1 MSVEVLY
8 KRMYGYR
15 IKIAEYIVVYLV
27 SLVMNYL
34 SSQDVLNGSCTVWQ
48 KITDLNNSA
57 VFVLVLLISFAVL
70 FYVLL
75 AILGYYSRKRNLSAA
90 FTDIMRAHTEEIAQP
105 AISGGLS
112 WGQNRTLWM
121 APTIVL
127 GLPSKCVMMTDYDDA
142 PYNFARDLKGDFESF
157 VTSDYIKKIQKEG
170 NDLPRYML
178 TRYGSNFDKENPLLT
193 IQLKKTYWRH
203 CQFVWRRYYGEEN
216 ELEKRELWRNQIVS
230 EHLASGLR
238 MAKYPNSFCLHLVI
252 ETENGNVLITEIS
265 NEKSN
270 DYPTTKAVSLGEQI
284 ELSDFVEPKDF
295 QQDFVMEWTRRAVCE
310 EFGITSAQYEDEF
323 DVASLRV
330 LSLDMEMD
338 IYNFALVCSIK
349 MKHSSEQFTKIVNA
363 TIEQKEISNIFEL
376 PLSDVPNILM
386 DYPQNKQEYH
396 PSSYLRLLVFY
407 LYKNGYRRTCERL
420 CRNRKSKLS

>member
-15 IKIAEYIVVYLV
+15 VKIAEYIAVYLI

-34 SSQDVLNGSCTVWQ
+34 SDQDVLNGSHTVWQ
-48 KITDLNNSA
+48 KMTDLNNSA
-57 VFVLVLLISFAVL
+57 VFVLVLLIGFAFL

-75 AILGYYSRKRNLSAA
+75 AIFGYYTRKRNLSAE
-90 FTDIMRAHTEEIAQP
+90 FTEIMKAHTEEIAQP
-105 AISGGLS
+105 AITGGLS
-112 WGQNRTLWM
+112 WGLNRTLWM
-121 APTIVL
+121 APTMVL
-127 GLPSKCVMMTDYDDA
+127 GLPSKSVMMANYDDTPYDFA
-142 PYNFARDLKGDFESF
+142 PDLREDFDAF
-157 VTSDYIKKIQKEG
+157 VASGYMKQIQKVG

-193 IQLKKTYWRH
+193 IQLKKTFWRH

-230 EHLASGLR
+230 EHLESGLR
-238 MAKYPNSFCLHLVI
+238 VARYPNSFCLHLVI

-265 NEKSN
+265 KEKVN

-295 QQDFVMEWTRRAVCE
+295 QQDFVKEWTRRAVCE
-310 EFGITSAQYEDEF
+310 EFGITGAQYEEEF
-323 DVASLRV
+323 EVNSLRV

-338 IYNFALVCSIK
+338 IYNFALVCTIK
-349 MKHSSEQFTKIVNA
+349 MRHSCEQFTKIVNT
-363 TIEQKEISNIFEL
+363 TIEQKEISNIIEL
-376 PLSDVPNILM
+376 PLSEVPSILM
-386 DYPQNKQEYH
+386 EYPKNKDEYH

-407 LYKNGYRRTCERL
+407 LYKNGYRRTCERI
-420 CRNRKSKLS
+420 CRMK